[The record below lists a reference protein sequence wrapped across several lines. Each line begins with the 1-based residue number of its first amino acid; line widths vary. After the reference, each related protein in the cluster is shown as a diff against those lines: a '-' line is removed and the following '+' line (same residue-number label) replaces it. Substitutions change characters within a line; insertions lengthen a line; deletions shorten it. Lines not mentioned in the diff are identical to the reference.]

1 MGVGEIATGLPA
13 VFLDRDGTLIRTWV
27 VDGVPRPVASVEEL
41 EILPGVSAA
50 VKTLRQ
56 AGFMLV
62 LVTNQP
68 DVARGTLKRQT
79 LEEIHAHLRHELPLD
94 EVMCCFHDDVDAC
107 RCRKPQAGML
117 LDAAERLDIRLQ
129 SSFMV
134 GDRWRDVEA
143 GKRAGCTTI
152 LLREPYSGDSVR
164 ADFEVAD
171 LVEAAEIILRCRRE
185 QAREDL
191 RR

>member
-1 MGVGEIATGLPA
+1 
-13 VFLDRDGTLIRTWV
+13 VFLDRDGTLIRTHV
-27 VDGVPRPVASVEEL
+27 VDGVPRPVQSAAQVEM
-41 EILPGVSAA
+41 LPGVTVAA
-50 VKTLRQ
+50 KRLRE
-56 AGFMLV
+56 AGFKLV

-68 DVARGTLKRQT
+68 DVARGTLERQAV
-79 LEEIHAHLRHELPLD
+79 EEIHAHLRRELRLD
-94 EVMCCFHDDVDAC
+94 EVMCCFHDDADGC

-129 SSFMV
+129 TSFMV

-143 GKRAGCTTI
+143 GRRAGCTTI

-171 LVEAAEIILRCRRE
+171 LVEAAEIILRCQKERT
-185 QAREDL
+185 
-191 RR
+191 